1 MKLSTMLVVENRT
14 AIRVFAARDAAY
26 LDYEG
31 LGRLADEAYRHDY
44 EGVARVV
51 FDADYFEWLL
61 EPGKRDWLA
70 VIAVNASDE
79 PVGCIVSLLRT
90 LSYAGRD
97 FPALYST
104 AWTVAPEYRNR
115 NVAIRLA
122 RAHTAAFT
130 DADNRQVGISMFHA
144 GHSGMRAQG
153 VFGGTNPA
161 TGSSGMRS
169 FHRGALWSRRLLGI
183 DAPAT
188 NPVLP
193 CRMSHLSLGDG
204 RLVAVGDVRRR
215 PLKPIDCCSS
225 VCHSPLRRPRAS
237 PVCTCV
243 AEASAPAL
251 CCSASKVRASA
262 SPAIPCMTWRSTTS
276 ISARSDRCNTCCHRA
291 ARSRNWL
298 PPCWNCARS
307 SAARAACQPAST
319 IRAASRR
326 CLLERYGFSRSTDE
340 LISNLWATPL
350 AVEQGFP
357 GFQHLEPP
365 GLVVQERHGDMGLAA
380 AHVAINGPSPA
391 WWTMAPTRGKIAA

>member
-1 MKLSTMLVVENRT
+1 MPVVENRT

-130 DADNRQVGISMFHA
+130 DADNRQVGISIFHA

-153 VFGGTNPA
+153 VFGGPNPPTA
-161 TGSSGMRS
+161 SSGMRS
-169 FHRGALWSRRLLGI
+169 FHRGALWSRRLLGG
-183 DAPAT
+183 DASAT

-193 CRMSHLSLGDG
+193 CRMSHLSLCDG
-204 RLVAVGDVRRR
+204 RLVAVGDVP
-215 PLKPIDCCSS
+215 PLSLEAYRLLIQRMPLAFAPTESFARLY
-225 VCHSPLRRPRAS
+225 LRRGSERAGTLLFGFES
-237 PVCTCV
+237 QGQCIASYSMHELALDDVDLGKVGQVQYLLPSCCTQQELAAALLELC
-243 AEASAPAL
+243 AFFRRQGCLSACMHDQGCIEAS
-251 CCSASKVRASA
+251 
-262 SPAIPCMTWRSTTS
+262 
-276 ISARSDRCNTCCHRA
+276 
-291 ARSRNWL
+291 
-298 PPCWNCARS
+298 
-307 SAARAACQPAST
+307 
-319 IRAASRR
+319 
-326 CLLERYGFSRSTDE
+326 LLERYGFSRSTDE

-365 GLVVQERHGDMGLAA
+365 YLLDFL
-380 AHVAINGPSPA
+380 
-391 WWTMAPTRGKIAA
+391 